1 MRGGTK
7 AYKCD
12 KLWQGWQKG
21 ARVKKC
27 NMCDKCVKK
36 MNMNNEKMKVRKM
49 WQKNGKIWQCVKWGK
64 PDKSNKHEDC
74 DKTWLVWQNMTSVN
88 NSPSV
93 TKYDKCN

>member
-1 MRGGTK
+1 MTSCDRG
-7 AYKCD
+7 D
-12 KLWQGWQKG
+12 KKG
-21 ARVKKC
+21 QEWKNVTSVTSVSKNEHEQRKKH
-27 NMCDKCVKK
+27 DKFEKYDKK
-36 MNMNNEKMKVRKM
+36 I
-49 WQKNGKIWQCVKWGK
+49 GKIWQCVKWGK